1 MDKEFLQ
8 GLAAELPESVIDAI
22 LEKAGQE
29 NDAWQEKYDRAV
41 TAHRQERQQM
51 ILEQEITA
59 LGGRNQKAI
68 EALLDKDAIFGGE
81 DPRKAAE
88 EALQA
93 IKKECAYLFDSPRI
107 PPFSRSAGT
116 GEREIPTPVTL
127 AGALKARMKK

>member
-8 GLAAELPESVIDAI
+8 GLAAELPEGVIEAI
-22 LEKAGQE
+22 LEKSGQE

-51 ILEQEITA
+51 ILEQEITS

-68 EALLDKDAIFGGE
+68 EALLDKDAIFGRE
-81 DPRKAAE
+81 DPRKAAA

-93 IKKECAYLFDSPRI
+93 IKKECSYLFDSPRI

-127 AGALKARMKK
+127 AGALKARMKR